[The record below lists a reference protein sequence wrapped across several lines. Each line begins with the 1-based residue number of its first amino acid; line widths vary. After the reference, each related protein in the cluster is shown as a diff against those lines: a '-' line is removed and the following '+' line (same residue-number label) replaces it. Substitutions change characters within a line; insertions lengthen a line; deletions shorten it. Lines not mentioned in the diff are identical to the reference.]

1 MEHALL
7 TTIAPA
13 SSRIRLFNGQYK
25 QLRSVRLVGF
35 RVEICFAG
43 MAAKADSVGD
53 FENS

>member
-7 TTIAPA
+7 TTIASDIP
-13 SSRIRLFNGQYK
+13 RIRLFHWQYK